1 MSWMKYL
8 PKAVR
13 IRIVRWAKSISYR
26 TLIGPHDERIYS
38 EAKESTDLL
47 AANDLYPMVPAV
59 YAGIYAISAALASVP
74 MRVVVGEKPASEDH
88 PLVKLLAR
96 PNNFDTTYD
105 LMEST
110 GINMEVTGEAYW
122 LMEGEGGPVGQDEP
136 PMTLTPLHP
145 NHVTPIL
152 DSKDK
157 ISGFRYNVQGRITD
171 FKKEAILFFS
181 FYDPS
186 DPLSVRGLASSRP
199 ASAAATLDVIA
210 QNFERGFFKRG
221 ATLSGVLESDNED
234 IDQDT
239 MDTILAKFRQDFGS
253 SENAWKVKGMS
264 HGFKYKTIQPTHT
277 DMLFQAMRKMNREEI
292 LMSLGVPPVMVT
304 LLDGATYANAQEQ
317 KTQFWETTI
326 LPKVRKLEA
335 RLNRDLSSRYGVNV
349 KILFDLSGIP
359 ALQPDIAKITESGRK
374 MIEVASLL
382 PNEYRQWAS
391 TGVLPDLPPLP
402 GGDKPLISFGLTTVD
417 IAFAEEPA
425 EGGSGHE
432 EEEEENSIE
441 QSIDRLI
448 SLVEKGEANA
458 VKKQFTSRQ
467 ERLRR
472 ASDTIFVKTT
482 EKMFRD
488 QARVASRFF
497 DTSGDRFE
505 ALSGLVRP
513 KASSRFKA
521 ATDELL
527 QELRDLEEGFIKEY
541 QGVYSGT
548 TQRSGELAISLIP
561 GPLIYVPATAA
572 SISFSVR
579 EATQLVSNL
588 TETTTKTVRNTLSEG
603 IVAGESNQQLQARVT
618 QALGPSTT
626 NSRAQKT
633 GASESNKSVNFGALD
648 AWGQTNGLVQR
659 KTWVTAGDD
668 DVRESHED
676 ADGLTVGID
685 DLFQVGF
692 SLLEY
697 PGDTSHG
704 AGTEEIANC
713 RCSMFPQLVQR
724 SLGETNGRLRTSQA

>member
-1 MSWMKYL
+1 MWMRYL
-8 PKAVR
+8 PKAFR
-13 IRIVRWAKSISYR
+13 RRLVRWAKSISYR
-26 TLIGPHDERIYS
+26 TLIGPHDQRIYT
-38 EAKESTDLL
+38 EAKESTDTL
-47 AANDLYPMVPAV
+47 AANDLYPLVPAV

-74 MRVVVGEKPASEDH
+74 MRVIVGDEPAGEDH
-88 PLVKLLAR
+88 PLSKLLAR
-96 PNNFDTTYD
+96 PNNFDTSYD
-105 LMEST
+105 LMEAT

-122 LMEGEGGPVGQDEP
+122 LMEGTNGPVGEGETP
-136 PMTLTPLHP
+136 VTLTPLHP

-152 DSKDK
+152 DKKDK
-157 ISGFRYNVQGRITD
+157 ISGFQYDVQGRISK
-171 FKKEAILFFS
+171 FKRDSMLFFS

-186 DPLSVRGLASSRP
+186 DPLSVRGLASARP

-210 QNFERGFFKRG
+210 QNFNRGFFKRG

-264 HGFKYKTIQPTHT
+264 HGFKYKPIQPTHT
-277 DMLFQAMRKMNREEI
+277 DMLFEKMREQNRGEI

-304 LLDGATYANAQEQ
+304 DLSGSTYANAQEQ
-317 KTQFWETTI
+317 RRQFWETTI
-326 LPKVRKLEA
+326 LPKIRKLEA
-335 RLNRDLSSRYGVNV
+335 RLNRDLASRYGPNV
-349 KILFDLSGIP
+349 RIQFDLSGIR
-359 ALQPDIAKITESGRK
+359 ALQPDIAKITEAGRK
-374 MIEVASLL
+374 MIEVASLA
-382 PNEYRQWAS
+382 PNEFRQWAS
-391 TGVLPDLPPLP
+391 SGILPDLPPLP
-402 GGDKPLISFGLTTVD
+402 GGDKPLISFGLTSVD
-417 IAFAEEPA
+417 IAFSEE
-425 EGGSGHE
+425 GSGHE
-432 EEEEENSIE
+432 EDEEGSDHEPDIEDSIN
-441 QSIDRLI
+441 RLI
-448 SLVEKGEANA
+448 SLVEKGEVDS
-458 VKKQFTSRQ
+458 VKKQFASRQ

-472 ASDTIFVKTT
+472 ASETIFTKTT

-488 QARVASRFF
+488 QARVVSRFF
-497 DTSGDRFE
+497 EVRGDRFE
-505 ALSGLVRP
+505 AFQGMKRP

-527 QELRDLEEGFIKEY
+527 QELRDLEEGFVKEY

-548 TQRSGELAISLIP
+548 TQRSGELAMSLIP
-561 GPLIYVPATAA
+561 GALIYVAATAA
-572 SISFSVR
+572 SISFAVR
-579 EATQLVSNL
+579 EATELVRNL
-588 TETTTKTVRNTLSEG
+588 TETTTKKIRNTLSEG
-603 IVAGESNQQLQARVT
+603 IIAGESNQELQARAS

-626 NSRAQKT
+626 NSRAQTT
-633 GASESNKSVNFGALD
+633 GVSESNKSVNFGALD

-659 KTWVTAGDD
+659 KTWATVGDD

-676 ADGLTVGID
+676 ADGLTVGIN

-697 PGDTSHG
+697 PGDTSNG